1 MRVPAL
7 LFTAL
12 LLSAVVA
19 GQSAP
24 PPAAAAPAGLA
35 PGAVEAPVTFNQ
47 DIAPIFFEHCT
58 RCHRPGQGAPMSLLT
73 YDSARPWARSIKQQ
87 ITQRKMPP
95 WFADPTIGHFAN
107 DPRLDAKAIDLIA
120 RWVDTGAAR
129 GEGPEPPAPTYADGW
144 EIGTPDLILPIAA
157 PFSVPAE
164 GVGDYQYFR
173 IPTNLTEDRWI
184 QAIEIRPGDR
194 RVVHHSLAFVKSEK
208 PAGPTFGAGPNG
220 MTCSEDVCGEVEVH
234 DAGMGPIFAGMAV
247 GTPPEIYPPGAAK
260 LLPAGSVIT
269 LQVHYT
275 PFGKAVEDRTSVGIV
290 FAKTEPTTKLKTVL
304 VSKHEFTIPPHAAAH
319 QLDAQVTFRRDVDIW
334 SIAPHAHLR
343 SKSWQFE
350 LIGADGAEKSVLS
363 VPRFDFNWQLL
374 YKYATPLR
382 VRAGTTFR
390 TRGVFDNSAANKAN
404 PDPNATV
411 RWGNMTTDEMLIA
424 SVIYSVRDAGR

>member
-7 LFTAL
+7 LLCAL
-12 LLSAVVA
+12 LLSAAVA

-24 PPAAAAPAGLA
+24 PPAGAASAGTDPA
-35 PGAVEAPVTFNQ
+35 VTFNQ
-47 DIAPIFFEHCT
+47 DVAPIFFDHCT
-58 RCHRPGQGAPMSLLT
+58 RCHRPGQGAPMSLLS
-73 YDSARPWARSIKQQ
+73 YDTARPWARAIKQQ
-87 ITQRKMPP
+87 VTQRKMPP
-95 WFADPTIGHFAN
+95 WFADPAIGHFAN
-107 DPRLDAKAIDLIA
+107 DPRLDEKAIDLIA
-120 RWVDTGAAR
+120 RWVDSGAAR
-129 GEGPEPPAPTYADGW
+129 GEGPAPPAPVYEDGW

-157 PFSVPAE
+157 PFAVPAE

-194 RVVHHSLAFVKSEK
+194 RVVHHALAFVKSAK
-208 PAGPTFGAGPNG
+208 PAGPSFAAGPNAS
-220 MTCSEDVCGEVEVH
+220 TCSEDVCGEVEVH

-247 GTPPEIYPPGAAK
+247 GTPPEIYPAGSAK

-275 PFGKAVEDRTSVGIV
+275 PFGEAIQDRTEIGIV
-290 FAKTEPTTKLKTVL
+290 FAKQEPTTKLRTVL
-304 VSKHEFTIPPHAAAH
+304 VSKHDFAIPPRAPAH
-319 QLDAQVTFRRDVDIW
+319 ELDAQVTFRRDVDIW

-350 LIGADGAEKSVLS
+350 LIGADGVKKDVLS

-374 YKYATPLR
+374 YKFAEPMH
-382 VRAGTTFR
+382 VRAGTRFR
-390 TRGVFDNSAANKAN
+390 TVGVFDNSAANKAN
-404 PDPNATV
+404 PDPDATV

-424 SVIYSVRDAGR
+424 SVIYSVRDTSK

>member
-1 MRVPAL
+1 MRAPAL
-7 LFTAL
+7 LFCAL

-24 PPAAAAPAGLA
+24 PPAPAPPSGTE
-35 PGAVEAPVTFNQ
+35 PVVTFNT

-73 YDSARPWARSIKQQ
+73 YDTARPWARSIKQQ
-87 ITQRKMPP
+87 VTQRKMPP
-95 WFADPTIGHFAN
+95 WFADPAIGHFAN
-107 DPRLDAKAIDLIA
+107 DPRLDPRAIDLIV
-120 RWVDTGAAR
+120 RWVDTGAVR

-144 EIGTPDLILPIAA
+144 EIGTPDLVLPIAE

-173 IPTNLTEDRWI
+173 IPTNLTEDRWV

-194 RVVHHSLAFVKSEK
+194 RVVHHALAFVKSEK
-208 PAGPTFGAGPNG
+208 PAGLALRPGPDGAW
-220 MTCSEDVCGEVEVH
+220 CSDDACGEIEVH

-260 LLPAGSVIT
+260 LLPAGSVFT

-275 PFGKAVEDRTSVGIV
+275 PFGAAVQDRTAVGIV
-290 FAKTEPTTKLKTVL
+290 FAKKEPTTKLRTVL

-343 SKSWQFE
+343 GKSWQFE
-350 LIGADGAEKSVLS
+350 LIGADGVEQSVLA

-374 YKYATPLR
+374 YKFASPLR
-382 VRAGTTFR
+382 VSAGTRFR

-411 RWGNMTTDEMLIA
+411 RWGNMTNDEMLIA
-424 SVIYSVRDAGR
+424 SLIYSVRDAAK